1 MRQLIAAL
9 SIAIIL
15 PVLPGRLAAQAS
27 AMERGARG
35 YTFRLSD
42 GEPISYF
49 LEHSGELELT
59 NSQTMQLMNVRR
71 RLRVQTA
78 PFMQQMDSLRRV
90 MGISLDPTPRLTEDV
105 IEHIRRFQEASK
117 PLTDSIRVLN
127 DAARNEARTILRP
140 GQLVT
145 LDSLL
150 ASGRRGRD
158 GRGGRPPI
166 GPSR

>member
-1 MRQLIAAL
+1 MRLVLAPLILAAAL
-9 SIAIIL
+9 L
-15 PVLPGRLAAQAS
+15 PAGHLAAQSS

-49 LEHSGELELT
+49 LEHSRELELSDT
-59 NSQTMQLMNVRR
+59 QKTQLMNVRR
-71 RLRVQTA
+71 RLRARTEGY
-78 PFMQQMDSLRRV
+78 MQQMDSLRRV
-90 MGISLDPTPRLTEDV
+90 MGISLDPTARLTDDV
-105 IEHIRRFQEASK
+105 LERIRRFQEAAK
-117 PLTDSIRVLN
+117 PLTDSVRVLN
-127 DAARNEARTILRP
+127 DAARNEARTLLQP

-150 ASGRRGRD
+150 ATGRRGRS
-158 GRGGRPPI
+158 GRPPI